1 MRTTFQLRDELEAQE
16 VIARAADHGF
26 RLVQFETELGQ
37 DVWEWRNGD
46 QPRPRFATRRV
57 ALHWMT
63 ECLARD
69 GRLAFVSNVGES
81 YDLDVA

>member
-1 MRTTFQLRDELEAQE
+1 MRTTDLFSGELEAQ
-16 VIARAADHGF
+16 VIIARAAERGF
-26 RLVQFETELGQ
+26 RLVPFETDLGQ
-37 DVWEWRNGD
+37 SVWEWRNGD

-69 GRLAFVSNVGES
+69 GRLAFVSDVGES